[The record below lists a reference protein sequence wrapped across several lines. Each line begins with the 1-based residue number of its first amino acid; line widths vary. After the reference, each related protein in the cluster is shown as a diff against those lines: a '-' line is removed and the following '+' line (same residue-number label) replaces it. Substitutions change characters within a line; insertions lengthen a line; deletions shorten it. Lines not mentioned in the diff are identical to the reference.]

1 MFAAAALGAF
11 GCELITTIDRSLIDS
26 GTSTGTG
33 TGTGG
38 AGGGMMAECAVANDC
53 PDPGAECVTRTCEA
67 GKCGT
72 TMVAAG
78 TAVAA
83 QTAGD
88 CKVQQCDGAGKS
100 VSANDDL
107 DVPKDTNPC
116 TDDACTAGVPSN
128 NPAAS
133 GTACGASLV
142 CDGAGKCVGCAT
154 AADCP
159 GMTDECEAPSCTAG
173 VCGMAFT
180 APGTA
185 VTKQTAGDCKTAQCD
200 GNGAVVTVPA
210 NADLPVDGNE
220 CTDDI
225 CTAGVASN
233 PPTMAGGVCTTG
245 GNTVCNGAGAC
256 VACLVASTCPGSDTD
271 CQARTCTAGVCGLA
285 FTAAGT
291 KTTTQVVGDCK
302 ANKCDGAGNSAP
314 ATDDTDLPVDSN
326 PCTNDVCTSGVPSH
340 PPASTG
346 TVCGVAQTCDG
357 AGSCTGCVTAATC
370 PGTDTEC
377 QTRTCSANVCGF
389 SFAAAG
395 TATAAQTAG
404 DCKKNT
410 CNGAGSIVNGID
422 NSDVPVDS
430 NACTSDVCTAGSPS
444 NPPTASGTTCA
455 QNGGTVCNGGGTCVQ
470 CLTAATCP
478 GVDTDCKV
486 RTCALGACGF
496 ANTAGGTVTSSQT
509 TGDCKE
515 NQCDGAGNSTVV
527 IKNTDVP
534 ADDGNQCTGEICTA
548 GTPSHPPSASG
559 TVCSQMSGAV
569 CNGASVCVECV
580 VNANCAS
587 GVCTGNVCQAATC
600 ADGVKNG
607 TETGTDCGGT
617 CASCLGAACTI
628 DSNCASGGCIG
639 NVCSLVNGCDLSKI
653 STFGPSTVAFG
664 GALGL
669 TYSPACIKVHAG
681 TMVTFNG
688 SFAGHPLVAG
698 EVVGGSKV
706 PGATTGPFGAGTSTG
721 TTAAYTMSTTGTFPY
736 YCDFHALSGMTGT
749 VFVVP

>member
-1 MFAAAALGAF
+1 MFAVAALGAF

-33 TGTGG
+33 TGG
-38 AGGGMMAECAVANDC
+38 AGGGPMAECAVANDC
-53 PDPGAECVTRTCEA
+53 PDPGSECITRTCEA

-72 TMVAAG
+72 TMVAVG

-83 QTAGD
+83 QVAGD

-116 TDDACTAGVPSN
+116 TDDVCTAGVPSN
-128 NPAAS
+128 NAAAS
-133 GTACGASLV
+133 GTACGANLI

-159 GMTDECEAPSCTAG
+159 GATDECEAPSCTAG
-173 VCGMAFT
+173 VCGMTFT
-180 APGTA
+180 AAGTA
-185 VTKQTAGDCKTAQCD
+185 VTMQTAGDCKTAQCD
-200 GNGAVVTVPA
+200 GNGAVVTVPS
-210 NADLPVDGNE
+210 NTDLPVDGND
-220 CTDDI
+220 CTDDL

-233 PPTMAGGVCTTG
+233 PPTMAGGTCATG
-245 GNTVCNGAGAC
+245 GNTVCN
-256 VACLVASTCPGSDTD
+256 
-271 CQARTCTAGVCGLA
+271 
-285 FTAAGT
+285 
-291 KTTTQVVGDCK
+291 
-302 ANKCDGAGNSAP
+302 
-314 ATDDTDLPVDSN
+314 
-326 PCTNDVCTSGVPSH
+326 
-340 PPASTG
+340 
-346 TVCGVAQTCDG
+346 G

-377 QTRTCSANVCGF
+377 QTRTCTANVCGF
-389 SFAAAG
+389 SFAASG

-410 CNGAGSIVNGID
+410 CNGAGAIVNGID

-444 NPPTASGTTCA
+444 NPPTGSGTVCA
-455 QNGGTVCNGGGTCVQ
+455 QNGGTLCNGSGTCVQ
-470 CLTAATCP
+470 CLAAATCP

-486 RTCALGACGF
+486 RTCTLGACGF

-527 IKNTDVP
+527 TKNTDVP
-534 ADDGNQCTGEICTA
+534 ADDGNQCTNEICTA

-559 TVCSQMSGAV
+559 AVCSQMGGAV

-587 GVCTGNVCQAATC
+587 GVCSGNVCQAATC
-600 ADGVKNG
+600 TDGVKNG

-617 CASCLGAACTI
+617 CAACLGAACTI
-628 DSNCASGGCIG
+628 DSDCTSGGCIG
-639 NVCSLVNGCDLSKI
+639 NVCSLVNGCDLSTI
-653 STFGPSTVAFG
+653 SSFGPSTVAFG

-721 TTAAYTMSTTGTFPY
+721 TTATYTMSTTGTFPY
-736 YCDFHALSGMTGT
+736 YCDFHALSGMTGA